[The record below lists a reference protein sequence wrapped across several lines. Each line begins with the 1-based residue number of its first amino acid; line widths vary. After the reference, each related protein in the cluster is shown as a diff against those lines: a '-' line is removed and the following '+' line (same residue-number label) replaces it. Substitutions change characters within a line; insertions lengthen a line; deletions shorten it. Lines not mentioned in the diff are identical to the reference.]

1 MREGRGQPSFLGPPF
16 GSGARWTLHL
26 TEEDDSMR
34 KKLVLLGLALA
45 AAIAAGTMAPAAAA
59 GSTCPKNTHP
69 IDCGT
74 YILCCP
80 DNAFCVCGP

>member
-1 MREGRGQPSFLGPPF
+1 
-16 GSGARWTLHL
+16 
-26 TEEDDSMR
+26 MR